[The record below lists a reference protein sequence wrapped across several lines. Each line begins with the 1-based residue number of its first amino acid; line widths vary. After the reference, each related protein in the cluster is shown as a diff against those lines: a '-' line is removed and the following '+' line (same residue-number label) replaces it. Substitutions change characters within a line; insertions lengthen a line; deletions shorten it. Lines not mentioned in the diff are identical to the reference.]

1 MASNPPSTCCTVGVK
16 HEGEPTG
23 TLTKIADT
31 IEAYVAQPTGSIV
44 HKDTA
49 ILFLPDVISIW
60 QNSKLIADQYAA
72 NGYFTVIPDLFNG
85 DPMSLNRPEGF
96 DLMAWLTKGTG
107 GNNPHTFE
115 AVDPIVEKSIK
126 WLQEKGYKKIGA
138 VGYCFGAKYVVRFMP
153 KGKGIDVGFV
163 AHPSFV
169 EEAELAA
176 ISGPLSIAAAETDQ
190 IFPAEKRHKSETILI
205 ETKQPYQINLF
216 SGVEH
221 GFSVRCDLS
230 VKVQKFAKEQAF
242 LQAVAWF
249 NEHLI

>member
-1 MASNPPSTCCTVGVK
+1 MASNAPAACCTQGVK

-23 TLTKIADT
+23 SSIKIAGG
-31 IEAYVAQPTGSIV
+31 IEAYVAEPTGATV

-49 ILFLPDVISIW
+49 IIFLPDVIGIW
-60 QNSKLIADQYAA
+60 QNSQLMADQLAA
-72 NGYFTVIPDLFNG
+72 NGYHTLIPDLFNG
-85 DPMSLNRPEGF
+85 DALTLNRHDGF

-107 GNNPHTFE
+107 GNNPHTYE

-126 WLQEKGYKKIGA
+126 YLQEKGFKKIGA
-138 VGYCFGAKYVVRFMP
+138 VGYCFGAKYVVRFLA

-169 EEAELAA
+169 DEEELAA
-176 ISGPLSIAAAETDQ
+176 ITGPLSIAAAETDG
-190 IFPAEKRHKSETILI
+190 IFPAEKRHKSEGILI
-205 ETKQPYQINLF
+205 ATKQPYQINLF

-249 NEHLI
+249 DNYLI